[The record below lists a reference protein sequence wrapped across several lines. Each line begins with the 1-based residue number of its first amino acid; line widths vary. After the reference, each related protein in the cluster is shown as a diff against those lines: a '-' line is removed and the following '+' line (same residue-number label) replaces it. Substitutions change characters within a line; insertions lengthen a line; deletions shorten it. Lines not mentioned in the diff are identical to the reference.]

1 MANGPLLRAA
11 LLDTGDTDGD
21 GFELEQGRGRDG
33 ADIVHGSGVLF
44 AAPPSFD
51 FRPGYGAAL
60 SFVCH
65 INAGSEYAREVE
77 FRDGS
82 CAYSSGV
89 FDEFSQ
95 HNSSRAFQEK
105 EAMVA
110 ETVIKTV
117 NLKCSFGEATAL
129 TNLNI
134 EIRAN
139 EILGIIGPSNSGKT
153 TFLRALN
160 RLNYLNTSYR
170 QSGEIIFEGK
180 DISQLSD
187 SVLRKK
193 IGIIFALPQVL
204 PISIFHNVAYGPKVH
219 GVKDKSKVTEMVE
232 KALKKAYLWDEVKD
246 RLDLSAMRLSGG
258 QQQRLCIART
268 LAVEPDVILY
278 DEPCSGLDP
287 ISTAKV
293 EDAMRELKKDY
304 TQILVTNNTKQAARV
319 SERCGFF
326 LMGDLV
332 EIDETKTMFTNPK
345 DKRTDDYITGRF
357 G

>member
-1 MANGPLLRAA
+1 
-11 LLDTGDTDGD
+11 
-21 GFELEQGRGRDG
+21 
-33 ADIVHGSGVLF
+33 
-44 AAPPSFD
+44 
-51 FRPGYGAAL
+51 
-60 SFVCH
+60 
-65 INAGSEYAREVE
+65 
-77 FRDGS
+77 
-82 CAYSSGV
+82 
-89 FDEFSQ
+89 
-95 HNSSRAFQEK
+95 
-105 EAMVA
+105 MVA
-110 ETVIKTV
+110 EAVIKTV
-117 NLKCSFGEATAL
+117 NLKCTYGDVTAL

-153 TFLRALN
+153 TFLRAIN
-160 RLNYLNTSYR
+160 RLNYLNVSYK
-170 QSGEIIFEGK
+170 QSGDIIFEGK
-180 DISQLSD
+180 NISQMSD
-187 SVLRKK
+187 NLLRKK

-204 PISIFHNVAYGPKVH
+204 PISIFQNVAYGPKVH
-219 GVKDKSKVTEMVE
+219 GVRDKATVAEMVE

-246 RLDLSAMRLSGG
+246 RLDLSATRLSGG

-293 EDAMRELKKDY
+293 EDAMREFKKDY

-332 EIDETKTMFTNPK
+332 EIDETEKMFTNPK